1 MSNWLWNSGNSH
13 WMNLSWSWKLN
24 DHFCMALGQDKQ
36 RATTFQQLHNLQEL
50 SQCLYRTTLYIYS
63 LPVYGFKSSSSL
75 RANSGIFNIDS
86 ATAISL
92 YIPPLSD
99 IAYWVGFSSLT
110 LGKFYCFLH
119 PFHELM
125 HAKHCYCLSHLSLGS
140 SFNFYFCCCHFRLPL
155 QGLLILFTSS
165 SSFSPPFQL
174 CDRWQVGLWWLLSSV
189 LQTQSILRVT
199 CPTGNR
205 FSSCNLFSLQT
216 ALWNLLP

>member
-1 MSNWLWNSGNSH
+1 
-13 WMNLSWSWKLN
+13 MNLSWSWKLN

-99 IAYWVGFSSLT
+99 IAYWVGFSNLI
-110 LGKFYCFLH
+110 LGKFYCSLLH
-119 PFHELM
+119 PFMSWCMQNTVTASHTYLWGLPSISTSV
-125 HAKHCYCLSHLSLGS
+125 AATSGCPSKDSWYYLPAAALSHHHFSCVTDGKLGS
-140 SFNFYFCCCHFRLPL
+140 DGCWALFCKHSQF
-155 QGLLILFTSS
+155 
-165 SSFSPPFQL
+165 
-174 CDRWQVGLWWLLSSV
+174 
-189 LQTQSILRVT
+189 
-199 CPTGNR
+199 
-205 FSSCNLFSLQT
+205 
-216 ALWNLLP
+216 